1 MAVFT
6 EVTRAEA
13 AALLARLGAGTLLD
27 LQGIGSGIE
36 NTNYFVDS
44 SEGRWVLTLFERLT
58 AEQLPF
64 YLRLMQHLARHGL
77 PVPEPRADEGG
88 DILHALAGKPAALV
102 NALPGRHQL
111 APDLHHC
118 AQLGH
123 LLARLHLAV
132 ADFPLAQPNL
142 RGLPWWEAITP
153 LVLPHLEGPQA
164 ALLADELRFQRQ
176 LAAAPAYQSLPR
188 GAVHADLFRDNALFD
203 GLPGHEKLTGCFD
216 FYFAGTDTFGY
227 DLAVCLNDWCID
239 LDSGRLDEARAAA
252 LIDAYELERP
262 LTTAELRLLPGL
274 LRAAALRFWLSRL
287 SDWHLPREA
296 ALLNPKDPSHFER
309 VLRERI
315 AAPWHPAR

>member
-6 EVTRAEA
+6 EVSRDQA
-13 AALLARLGAGTLLD
+13 AALLTRLGAGTLHD

-64 YLRLMQHLARHGL
+64 YLRLMQHLARRGL
-77 PVPEPRADEGG
+77 PVPEPHADERGE
-88 DILHALAGKPAALV
+88 ILHHVAGKPAALV
-102 NALPGRHQL
+102 NALPGAHQL

-123 LLARLHLAV
+123 LLARMHLAV
-132 ADFPLAQPNL
+132 ADFPLSQPNL
-142 RGLPWWEAITP
+142 RGLPWCEAITP
-153 LVLPHLEGPQA
+153 LVLPHMEGPQC
-164 ALLADELRFQRQ
+164 ALLNDELDFQRQ
-176 LAAAPAYQSLPR
+176 LAAAPAYRSLPR
-188 GAVHADLFRDNALFD
+188 GAVHADLFRDNALFE

-239 LDSGRLDEARAAA
+239 LDTGRLDEARAAA
-252 LIDAYELERP
+252 LIDAYEQERP
-262 LTTAELRLLPGL
+262 LTTAELRLLPAL
-274 LRAAALRFWLSRL
+274 LRAAGLRFWLSRL

-296 ALLNPKDPSHFER
+296 SLLNPKDPSHFER

-315 AAPWHPAR
+315 ATPWHPAR

>member
-6 EVTRAEA
+6 EVSRDQA
-13 AALLARLGAGTLLD
+13 AALLTRLGAGTLHD

-64 YLRLMQHLARHGL
+64 YLRLMQHLARRGL
-77 PVPEPRADEGG
+77 PVPEPRADAQGE
-88 DILHALAGKPAALV
+88 ILHHVAGKPAALV
-102 NALPGRHQL
+102 NALPGAHQL

-123 LLARLHLAV
+123 LLARMHLAV
-132 ADFPLAQPNL
+132 ADFPLSQPNL
-142 RGLPWWEAITP
+142 RGLPWCEAITP
-153 LVLPHLEGPQA
+153 LVLPHMEGPQC
-164 ALLADELRFQRQ
+164 ALLNDELDFQRQ
-176 LAAAPAYQSLPR
+176 LAAAPAYRSLPR
-188 GAVHADLFRDNALFD
+188 GAVHADLFRDNALFE

-239 LDSGRLDEARAAA
+239 LDTGRLDEARAAA
-252 LIDAYELERP
+252 LIDAYEQERP
-262 LTTAELRLLPGL
+262 LTTAELRLLPAL
-274 LRAAALRFWLSRL
+274 LRAAGLRFWLSRL

-296 ALLNPKDPSHFER
+296 SLLNPKDPSHFER

-315 AAPWHPAR
+315 ATPWHPAR